1 MLRECSPPTTCHT
14 YCVICPAS
22 HVMCHMPCVTCHI
35 NNRPG
40 VAGAVLQTPLK
51 LFIWIINWAI
61 HHFPPDLQITFPPKP
76 KELGSWNFYST
87 KCQAPSKQVPIT
99 KCHVSGVMCQV
110 SSDMCQVSGVTYH
123 VSNVIFFLQ
132 SLEASRWRVCYQ
144 QGLPHL
150 VL

>member
-14 YCVICPAS
+14 YCVICPVS

-76 KELGSWNFYST
+76 KELGSWHFERLFT
-87 KCQAPSKQVPIT
+87 PT
-99 KCHVSGVMCQV
+99 MCHMY
-110 SSDMCQVSGVTYH
+110 VTYH
-123 VSNVIFFLQ
+123 VPCVLCYVSHVTRHISHVMCPVSHLVINRAYPLYFFLLQ
-132 SLEASRWRVCYQ
+132 RIDPYADSF
-144 QGLPHL
+144 
-150 VL
+150 